1 MTSPDDIPRLL
12 PEHRDNPFIAE
23 LPPLMSEQE
32 VIAALSEEPSFKIEE
47 RGYPDHLRCACIMR
61 LNHHYFR
68 PLRRHLDL
76 ESRLAQLLREG
87 YDGRNISDGSYL
99 MHLRDNHARVVQRD
113 MQACANPAPST
124 ASGLT
129 MIGCSGMGKTE
140 TTVRILRLY
149 PQVIRHAKPYS
160 FQQVVWLKLECPHM
174 GSPRQL
180 CLDFF
185 SSMDALLGTSYFRQF
200 HRANLDVLSTQ
211 MGRVATQH
219 GLGLLVIDEV
229 QNLQGGIKQDRN
241 QLLNFLLGL
250 INKIGVPML
259 LVGTLAATPLLKD
272 TLRIARRASGLGS
285 VVWERLERNEGWDF
299 FIDDLWRFQW
309 TRQPTELTPEIK
321 DCLYAETQGILD
333 LVVKLFLLAQIF
345 AIQLSAQKPEKHG
358 REQLSTSLFRRVAK
372 ENFKLLEP
380 MLTALKSG
388 NREAIAIYD
397 DIRPFHDH
405 IQNIFFNPAPIG
417 GRGEANQ
424 QQKPVAAIDSASA
437 LQQARQA
444 LSGLGVAPD
453 VIELALTDACARVDS
468 NDPVVLTAAVLT
480 QMRTPQP
487 ATAKVE
493 QPVLLKPSNR
503 SRKVKPALHEE
514 DVRSIVLRGKGEGK
528 NAHQALSEAGL
539 IAPVE
544 SLYRVS

>member
-1 MTSPDDIPRLL
+1 M
-12 PEHRDNPFIAE
+12 
-23 LPPLMSEQE
+23 
-32 VIAALSEEPSFKIEE
+32 
-47 RGYPDHLRCACIMR
+47 
-61 LNHHYFR
+61 
-68 PLRRHLDL
+68 
-76 ESRLAQLLREG
+76 
-87 YDGRNISDGSYL
+87 
-99 MHLRDNHARVVQRD
+99 
-113 MQACANPAPST
+113 
-124 ASGLT
+124 
-129 MIGCSGMGKTE
+129 
-140 TTVRILRLY
+140 
-149 PQVIRHAKPYS
+149 
-160 FQQVVWLKLECPHM
+160 
-174 GSPRQL
+174 
-180 CLDFF
+180 
-185 SSMDALLGTSYFRQF
+185 
-200 HRANLDVLSTQ
+200 
-211 MGRVATQH
+211 
-219 GLGLLVIDEV
+219 IDEV
-229 QNLQGGIKQDRN
+229 QNLQGGTTQDRN
-241 QLLNFLLGL
+241 KLLNFLLGL

-299 FIDDLWRFQW
+299 FIEDLWRFHW
-309 TRQPTELTPEIK
+309 TRQPTELTSEIK

-333 LVVKLFLLAQIF
+333 LVVKLFILAQFF

-358 REQLSTSLFRRVAK
+358 CEQLSAGLFRHVAK

-405 IQNIFFNPAPIG
+405 IQNIFFNRAPIG
-417 GRGEANQ
+417 GRGDAPANQ

-437 LQQARQA
+437 LQQVRQA

-453 VIELALTDACARVDS
+453 VIELALTDACAQVDS
-468 NDPVVLTAAVLT
+468 NDPVALTAAVLS

-487 ATAKVE
+487 ASAKVE

-503 SRKVKPALHEE
+503 SRKVKPALQEA
-514 DVRSIVLRGKGEGK
+514 DVRAIVLRGKGEGK
-528 NAHQALSEAGL
+528 NAHRALSEAGL